1 MFKIKKY
8 VLAILMLIIGLSLIF
23 ANDLKNYIVKSK
35 QDNISVTKI
44 SKKQI
49 KKNNK
54 KKGDFDYS
62 QVRVISAEDV
72 LKSQINGVALN
83 PIGGISIPDLGV
95 NLPILK
101 GTTNENL
108 LYGAATLKEQEM
120 GKGNYT
126 LASHHVFRGAGSDS
140 LLFSPIVNAKEG
152 MKVYLTDKQN
162 IYTYVVYNIEIV
174 APTRLDVLDD
184 IPNENIVTL
193 ITCTDAQA
201 LQRTVVRGRLEKIS
215 SWSNSSKE
223 QSYFGGTKNNE
234 AK

>member
-8 VLAILMLIIGLSLIF
+8 VLAVLMLIIGLSLIF

-35 QDNISVTKI
+35 QDSISVTNI

-49 KKNNK
+49 DKNNK
-54 KKGDFDYS
+54 KKGDFNYS
-62 QVRVISAEDV
+62 QVRAISAEDV
-72 LKSQINGVALN
+72 LKSQISGVALN

-126 LASHHVFRGAGSDS
+126 LASHHVFSGAGSDS

-162 IYTYVVYNIEIV
+162 IYTYVVYDIEIV

-184 IPNENIVTL
+184 IPNENTVTL

-223 QSYFGGTKNNE
+223 QSYFGVTKNNE